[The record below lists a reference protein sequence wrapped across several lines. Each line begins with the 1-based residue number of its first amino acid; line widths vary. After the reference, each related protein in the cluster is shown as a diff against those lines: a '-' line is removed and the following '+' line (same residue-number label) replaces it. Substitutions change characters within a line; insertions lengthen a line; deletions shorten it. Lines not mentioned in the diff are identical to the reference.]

1 MKFIASLFLALALA
15 ILPAGGAVFTQ
26 TAEASAL
33 DYSGH
38 PTIFIVSVDH
48 DDCVRIR
55 ARNLPPD
62 YEFRVRMGRMGTRGI
77 GGTIVDYFDTD
88 DGGTQT
94 FTFDIPSRFHGDRR
108 IAIRIE
114 ATSGTRYFAYN
125 WFFNNTTGT
134 NNGGTGGK
142 PDDDYSGF
150 PTMRI
155 LSVNRNTSVRVRFFN
170 LPPDDEFKLMM
181 NRYGTRGRNGI
192 VVTSFETG
200 DGGNQTMTFDIP
212 SEMRGRA
219 RIAIRIESKT
229 GSGYFAF
236 NWFFNR

>member
-1 MKFIASLFLALALA
+1 MKLFASLFLAIALA

-26 TAEASAL
+26 TANASAL
-33 DYSGH
+33 TYSGH
-38 PTIFIVSVDH
+38 PTIFIVSVDR
-48 DDCVRIR
+48 DDSVTIK

-77 GGTIVDYFDTD
+77 GGTIVDTFDTG

-94 FTFDIPSRFHGDRR
+94 FTFDIPSRFHGDRQ

-114 ATSGTRYFAYN
+114 ATSGTRYFAFN
-125 WFFNNTTGT
+125 WFFNNTSGT
-134 NNGGTGGK
+134 SNGGTHHG
-142 PDDDYSGF
+142 YSGF
-150 PTMRI
+150 PRMRI
-155 LSVNRNTSVRVRFFN
+155 MSVTRNTSVRVRFIN

-181 NRYGTRGRNGI
+181 NRFGTRGRNGT
-192 VVTSFETG
+192 VVSSFETG

-212 SEMRGRA
+212 SDLRGLA

-229 GSGYFAF
+229 GSGFFAF